1 MQYSTCPG
9 CPALEVGA
17 GRRYSPGMTEFAH
30 TFLLVFGQ
38 LAVGGILALSVPGFH
53 EIERGFFKSTACVY
67 LGCGVAILLGK
78 IYLVLFAR
86 PESLWSLR
94 GFEVGA
100 WLVFCGLCGIYT
112 YTLWGDPFVLRAR
125 AYLLTLLSGIVALS
139 VSASTYRQA
148 SLVSIETVLY
158 PLSFLTSAAML
169 GAAATGMSLGHW
181 YLIELGL
188 SLEPFKRVFKFY
200 AGTLVVYLGVL
211 ILSVALLSI
220 AGREPTL
227 SGLSRLWTDH
237 RALLGLRFGLGPLA
251 SLLLAYMI
259 WRTLQIPQ
267 TMAATGLFY
276 IAILAAVVGEFL
288 GRFILFRTAL
298 PL

>member
-1 MQYSTCPG
+1 MI
-9 CPALEVGA
+9 
-17 GRRYSPGMTEFAH
+17 EFAH

-38 LAVGGILALSVPGFH
+38 LAVGGILALSIPGFH

-67 LGCGVAILLGK
+67 LGCGVAMFLGK
-78 IYLVLFAR
+78 VYLVLFAR
-86 PESLWSLR
+86 PEPLWSLR
-94 GFEVGA
+94 GFEVTA
-100 WLVFCGLCGIYT
+100 WFVFCVLCGIYT
-112 YTLWGDPFVLRAR
+112 YTLWGNPFVLRAR
-125 AYLLTLLSGIVALS
+125 AYLLTLLSGILALS
-139 VSASTYRQA
+139 VSASAYRQA
-148 SLVSIETVLY
+148 AFVSIETVLY

-169 GAAATGMSLGHW
+169 GAVATGMSLGHW

-188 SLEPFKRVFKFY
+188 SLEPFKRIFKFY
-200 AGTLVVYLGVL
+200 AGALVVHLSVL
-211 ILSVALLSI
+211 ILGAGLLLL
-220 AGREPTL
+220 AGREPTIA
-227 SGLSRLWTDH
+227 GLSRLWTDH
-237 RALLGLRFGLGPLA
+237 RALLGLRLGLGPLA
-251 SLLLAYMI
+251 SLLLAAMI

>member
-1 MQYSTCPG
+1 MI
-9 CPALEVGA
+9 
-17 GRRYSPGMTEFAH
+17 EFAH

-67 LGCGVAILLGK
+67 LSCGIAILLGK
-78 IYLVLFAR
+78 VYLVLSTR
-86 PESLWSLR
+86 PETLWNLH
-94 GFEVGA
+94 GLEVAA
-100 WLVFCGLCGIYT
+100 WFVFCLFCGIYT

-125 AYLLTLLSGIVALS
+125 AYVLSLLSGIVALS
-139 VSASTYRQA
+139 ISASTYRQA
-148 SLVSIETVLY
+148 SLASVETVLY

-169 GAAATGMSLGHW
+169 GAVATGLSLGHW

-188 SLEPFKRVFKFY
+188 SLDPFKRIFKFY
-200 AGTLVVYLGVL
+200 TGTLIVH
-211 ILSVALLSI
+211 LSVIIFAAGLLLLVGSK
-220 AGREPTL
+220 PTL
-227 SGLSRLWTDH
+227 SGLSHLWADH
-237 RALLGLRFGLGPLA
+237 RALLGLRLVLGPLA

-276 IAILAAVVGEFL
+276 IAILAAIVGEFL

>member
-1 MQYSTCPG
+1 
-9 CPALEVGA
+9 
-17 GRRYSPGMTEFAH
+17 MTDFAH
-30 TFLLVFGQ
+30 AFLLVFGQ
-38 LAVGGILALSVPGFH
+38 LAVGGILALSIPGFH

-67 LGCGVAILLGK
+67 LGCGVAISLGK
-78 IYLVLFAR
+78 TYLVLFAH
-86 PESLWSLR
+86 PETLWSLR
-94 GFEVGA
+94 GLEVGM
-100 WLVFCGLCGIYT
+100 WLAFCVSCGIYT

-125 AYLLTLLSGIVALS
+125 AYVLTLLSGIVALS
-139 VSASTYRQA
+139 VSVSTYRQA
-148 SLVSIETVLY
+148 SLVSLETVIY

-169 GAAATGMSLGHW
+169 GAVATGMSLGHW

-188 SLEPFKRVFKFY
+188 SLDPFKRVFKFY
-200 AGTLVVYLGVL
+200 AGTLVVHLGVL
-211 ILSVALLSI
+211 SLGAGLLLI
-220 AGREPTL
+220 VGREPTL

-237 RALLGLRFGLGPLA
+237 RALLGLRLSLGPLA
-251 SLLLAYMI
+251 SLPLAYMI

-288 GRFILFRTAL
+288 GKFILFRTAL

>member
-1 MQYSTCPG
+1 LPETDRAHPT
-9 CPALEVGA
+9 LEA
-17 GRRYSPGMTEFAH
+17 GRGDRYSPGMTEFAH

-38 LAVGGILALSVPGFH
+38 LAVGGVIALSVPGFH

-67 LGCGVAILLGK
+67 LGCGLAMLLGK
-78 IYLVLFAR
+78 MYLVFFAR
-86 PESLWSLR
+86 PEGLGSLR
-94 GFEVGA
+94 GAEVAA
-100 WLVFCGLCGIYT
+100 WLVFCACCGLYT

-125 AYLLTLLSGIVALS
+125 AYLLTLLSSIFALTI
-139 VSASTYRQA
+139 SASAYRMTPFF
-148 SLVSIETVLY
+148 SLETLLY
-158 PLSFLTSAAML
+158 PLSFLTSALML
-169 GAAATGMSLGHW
+169 GAVATGMSLGHW

-188 SLEPFKRVFKFY
+188 SLDPFKRVFHFY
-200 AGTLVVYLGVL
+200 AGTL
-211 ILSVALLSI
+211 IAHLSVLVIGTGLLVI
-220 AGREPTL
+220 AGREETVASL
-227 SGLSRLWTDH
+227 RSLWGNH
-237 RALLGLRFGLGPLA
+237 QALLWLRLGLGPLA
-251 SLLLAYMI
+251 SLPLAYMI

>member
-1 MQYSTCPG
+1 MI
-9 CPALEVGA
+9 
-17 GRRYSPGMTEFAH
+17 EFAH

-38 LAVGGILALSVPGFH
+38 LAVGGVLALSVPGFH

-67 LGCGVAILLGK
+67 LGCGIAILLGK
-78 IYLVLFAR
+78 MYLVLFAR
-86 PESLWSLR
+86 PETLWSLR
-94 GFEVGA
+94 GAEVWA
-100 WLVFCGLCGIYT
+100 WLVFCTFCAIYA

-125 AYLLTLLSGIVALS
+125 AYVLTLFSGMIALS
-139 VSASTYRQA
+139 ISASIYRQSSLA
-148 SLVSIETVLY
+148 SLETVLY

-169 GAAATGMSLGHW
+169 GAVATGLSLGHW

-188 SLEPFKRVFKFY
+188 SLDPFKRIFKFY
-200 AGTLVVYLGVL
+200 AGTLIVH
-211 ILSVALLSI
+211 LSVLVFGAGLLLVVGS
-220 AGREPTL
+220 EPSL
-227 SGLSRLWTDH
+227 SGLSHLWTDH
-237 RALLGLRFGLGPLA
+237 RALLGLRLGLGPLA

-276 IAILAAVVGEFL
+276 IAILAAGVGEFL

>member
-1 MQYSTCPG
+1 
-9 CPALEVGA
+9 
-17 GRRYSPGMTEFAH
+17 MTEFAH

-38 LAVGGILALSVPGFH
+38 LAVGGMLALSVPGFH

-67 LGCGVAILLGK
+67 LGCGVALLLGK
-78 IYLVLFAR
+78 MYLALFAHR
-86 PESLWSLR
+86 EPLWSLR
-94 GFEVGA
+94 GLEVGT
-100 WLVFCGLCGIYT
+100 WLVFCAACGTYT

-125 AYLLTLLSGIVALS
+125 AYLLTLLSGMVALS
-139 VSASTYRQA
+139 VSASIYRQTPLF
-148 SLVSIETVLY
+148 SCETVLY
-158 PLSFLTSAAML
+158 PLSFLTSAGML
-169 GAAATGMSLGHW
+169 GAVATGLSLGHW

-188 SLEPFKRVFKFY
+188 SLDPFKRVFKFY
-200 AGTLVVYLGVL
+200 AGTLIVHLGVL
-211 ILSVALLSI
+211 ILAAGLLLLV
-220 AGREPTL
+220 GREPTL
-227 SGLSRLWTDH
+227 AGLSRLWTDH

-251 SLLLAYMI
+251 SLPLAYMI

-288 GRFILFRTAL
+288 GRFILFRTVL

>member
-1 MQYSTCPG
+1 
-9 CPALEVGA
+9 
-17 GRRYSPGMTEFAH
+17 MTEFAH

-67 LGCGVAILLGK
+67 LGCGIAILLGK
-78 IYLVLFAR
+78 AYLVFFAR
-86 PESLWSLR
+86 PESWWSLR
-94 GFEVGA
+94 GVEVST
-100 WLVFCGLCGIYT
+100 WLVFCFFCGLYT

-125 AYLLTLLSGIVALS
+125 AYLLTLLSGIAALS

-148 SLVSIETVLY
+148 SLVSIDTVLY
-158 PLSFLTSAAML
+158 PLSFLTAAAML

-188 SLEPFKRVFKFY
+188 PLDPFKRVFKFY
-200 AGTLVVYLGVL
+200 AGALIIHLGALALSAGLLLVTGAD
-211 ILSVALLSI
+211 S
-220 AGREPTL
+220 TL
-227 SGLSRLWTDH
+227 SGLSLWTDH
-237 RALLGLRFGLGPLA
+237 RALLALRLGLGPLA

-259 WRTLQIPQ
+259 WRTLLIPQ

-276 IAILAAVVGEFL
+276 IATLAAVVGEFL

>member
-1 MQYSTCPG
+1 
-9 CPALEVGA
+9 
-17 GRRYSPGMTEFAH
+17 MTEFAH

-38 LAVGGILALSVPGFH
+38 LAVGGMLALSVPGFH

-67 LGCGVAILLGK
+67 WGCGIAILLGK
-78 IYLVLFAR
+78 AYLIFFAR
-86 PESLWSLR
+86 PEPVWSLR
-94 GFEVGA
+94 GVEVSA
-100 WLVFCGLCGIYT
+100 WLVFCLFCGLYA

-148 SLVSIETVLY
+148 ALVSVDTVLY
-158 PLSFLTSAAML
+158 PLSFLTAAAML
-169 GAAATGMSLGHW
+169 GATATGMSLGHW
-181 YLIELGL
+181 YLIELDL
-188 SLEPFKRVFKFY
+188 PLDPFKRVFKFY
-200 AGTLVVYLGVL
+200 AGALVVHLGVL
-211 ILSVALLSI
+211 TLGAGLLLLT
-220 AGREPTL
+220 GTDPTL

-237 RALLGLRFGLGPLA
+237 RALLALRLGLGPLA

-276 IAILAAVVGEFL
+276 IATLAAVVGEFL

>member
-1 MQYSTCPG
+1 MI
-9 CPALEVGA
+9 
-17 GRRYSPGMTEFAH
+17 EFAH

-67 LGCGVAILLGK
+67 LGCGITILLGK
-78 IYLVLFAR
+78 AYLVLFTR
-86 PESLWSLR
+86 PETLWSLR
-94 GFEVGA
+94 GLEVGA
-100 WLVFCGLCGIYT
+100 WFLFCLLCGIYT

-125 AYLLTLLSGIVALS
+125 AYVLSLFSGIIALS
-139 VSASTYRQA
+139 ISASVYRQA
-148 SLVSIETVLY
+148 SLLSVETVLY

-200 AGTLVVYLGVL
+200 AGTLIVYLSLL
-211 ILSVALLSI
+211 ICVVGLFLAVGNESTRA
-220 AGREPTL
+220 E
-227 SGLSRLWTDH
+227 LSRLWNDY
-237 RALLGLRFGLGPLA
+237 RALLGMRLVLGPLA

-276 IAILAAVVGEFL
+276 IATLAAVVGEFL

>member
-1 MQYSTCPG
+1 
-9 CPALEVGA
+9 
-17 GRRYSPGMTEFAH
+17 MTDFAH

-67 LGCGVAILLGK
+67 LSCGIAILLGK
-78 IYLVLFAR
+78 LYLVLFAR
-86 PESLWSLR
+86 PETLWSLR
-94 GFEVGA
+94 GAEVWA
-100 WLVFCGLCGIYT
+100 WLVFCTSCGIYT
-112 YTLWGDPFVLRAR
+112 YTLWGDPFVLRAQ
-125 AYLLTLLSGIVALS
+125 AYVLTLFSGVLALS
-139 VSASTYRQA
+139 ISASMYRQSSLA
-148 SLVSIETVLY
+148 SFETVLY

-169 GAAATGMSLGHW
+169 GAVATGLSLGHW

-188 SLEPFKRVFKFY
+188 SLDPFKRIFKFY
-200 AGTLVVYLGVL
+200 AGTLIVH
-211 ILSVALLSI
+211 LSVLVFGAGLLLVVGS
-220 AGREPTL
+220 EPSL
-227 SGLSRLWTDH
+227 SGLSHLWTDH
-237 RALLGLRFGLGPLA
+237 RALLGLRLGLGPLA
-251 SLLLAYMI
+251 SLLLTYMI

>member
-1 MQYSTCPG
+1 MI
-9 CPALEVGA
+9 
-17 GRRYSPGMTEFAH
+17 EFAH

-38 LAVGGILALSVPGFH
+38 LAVGGVLALSVPGFH

-67 LGCGVAILLGK
+67 LGCGIAILLGK
-78 IYLVLFAR
+78 MYLVLFAR
-86 PESLWSLR
+86 PETLWSLR
-94 GFEVGA
+94 GIEVWA
-100 WLVFCGLCGIYT
+100 WLVFCTFCGIYA

-125 AYLLTLLSGIVALS
+125 TYVLTLFSGMIALS
-139 VSASTYRQA
+139 ISASIYRQSSLA
-148 SLVSIETVLY
+148 SLETVLY

-169 GAAATGMSLGHW
+169 GAVATGLSLGHW

-188 SLEPFKRVFKFY
+188 SLDPFKRIFKFY
-200 AGTLVVYLGVL
+200 VGTLVVH
-211 ILSVALLSI
+211 LSVLVFGAGLLLVVGS
-220 AGREPTL
+220 EPSL
-227 SGLSRLWTDH
+227 SGLSHLWTDH
-237 RALLGLRFGLGPLA
+237 RALLGLRLGLGPLA

>member
-1 MQYSTCPG
+1 MI
-9 CPALEVGA
+9 
-17 GRRYSPGMTEFAH
+17 EFAH

-38 LAVGGILALSVPGFH
+38 LAVGGTLALSVPGFH

-67 LGCGVAILLGK
+67 LGCGITILLGK
-78 IYLVLFAR
+78 AYLVLFTR
-86 PESLWSLR
+86 PETLWSLH
-94 GFEVGA
+94 GLEVGA
-100 WLVFCGLCGIYT
+100 WFLFCLLCGIYT

-125 AYLLTLLSGIVALS
+125 AYVLSLFSGIIALS
-139 VSASTYRQA
+139 ISASVYRQA
-148 SLVSIETVLY
+148 PLLSVETVLY

-200 AGTLVVYLGVL
+200 AGTLIVYLSLL
-211 ILSVALLSI
+211 ICAVGLFLVVGNESTRA
-220 AGREPTL
+220 E
-227 SGLSRLWTDH
+227 LSRLWGDY
-237 RALLGLRFGLGPLA
+237 RALLGMRLVLGPLA

-276 IAILAAVVGEFL
+276 IATLAAVVGEFL